1 MNKKHFSIIITSV
14 SFLFF
19 SSIFAQNTDYNDMVV
34 INGGTFMMGSKSDN
48 VSADFDEKKEHS
60 VTLKG
65 FKISKFEV
73 TVWQWNEYLKANKLK
88 PNKKPSWGWNDNF
101 PINNISWNEAVA
113 YCNWLSSKEKLEPAY
128 SKKGPNYVCN
138 FNANGYRLPTEAE
151 WEYAAKGGKLSK
163 DYKYSGN
170 NTAEKVA
177 WYKPNSK
184 NSPHTI
190 GTKSPNELGI
200 YDMSGNVW
208 EWCNDW
214 YSESYYDV
222 SPNNNPTGPEM
233 GQKKAVRG
241 GSWDSELNY
250 LRPANR
256 ICTFPTET
264 HEFYGFRI
272 AQSIIE

>member
-1 MNKKHFSIIITSV
+1 MNKFKFSYIIASISILFLTS
-14 SFLFF
+14 LN
-19 SSIFAQNTDYNDMVV
+19 AQNNTDMVV
-34 INGGTFMMGSKSDN
+34 VNGGTFTMGSKSEN
-48 VSADFDEKKEHS
+48 ASAEDDEKKEHS
-60 VTLKG
+60 VTLNS

-88 PNKKPSWGWNDNF
+88 PNKKPNWGWNDNY
-101 PINNISWNEAVA
+101 PINNITWNEAIS
-113 YCNWLSSKEKLEPAY
+113 YCNWLSKKEKLQPAY
-128 SKKGPNYVCN
+128 FKKGPNYVCD

-151 WEYAAKGGKLSK
+151 WEFAANGGKLSK
-163 DYKYSGN
+163 QYKYSGN
-170 NTAEKVA
+170 NNAEKVA
-177 WYKPNSK
+177 WYKQNSK
-184 NSPHTI
+184 NSPHII

-233 GQKKAVRG
+233 GQKKVVRG

-250 LRPANR
+250 LRPSNR
-256 ICTFPTET
+256 ICTIPTET

-272 AQSIIE
+272 AQTIK